1 MIKIINSCIC
11 LVVACLQ
18 TVLSDEAPLVVGMEL
33 EYPPFEFVNEQGSDD
48 GVSVQM
54 AKALAKDLGRTL
66 EIKNIKFDALI
77 TALKTGSIDLI
88 ISSMT
93 ATDERRKSILFSD
106 PYVTTGLAMLV
117 PIDSEING
125 IEDLMAS
132 GRKIVVKLGTT
143 GEAFARRE
151 LKDAEILTMQHD
163 PACALEV
170 SQGKV
175 DAWIYDQLSI
185 FKHHKLSLIHI

>member
-1 MIKIINSCIC
+1 MKFINTLIC
-11 LVVACLQ
+11 LFIIFTQVI
-18 TVLSDEAPLVVGMEL
+18 LSEEKPLVVGMEL
-33 EYPPFEFVNEQGSDD
+33 EYPPFEFVNEQGFND

-54 AKALAKDLGRTL
+54 AKALSSYLGRSL

-117 PIDSEING
+117 PVDSDISNAD
-125 IEDLMAS
+125 DLMS
-132 GRKIVVKLGTT
+132 GNKKIVVKLGTT
-143 GEAFARRE
+143 GEAYARSV
-151 LKDAEILTMQHD
+151 LKNAEILTMQHD

-170 SQGKV
+170 
-175 DAWIYDQLSI
+175 
-185 FKHHKLSLIHI
+185 